1 MQLLHERRI
10 WVVHEPQGSAL
21 WCHFRSSFLS
31 KGGVPLHAVHAVHAV
46 LFAITRIY
54 WLSTVGE
61 YLKGTEFVKQ
71 LKRYLQGLW
80 FTKFKDPTRTCRLWR
95 YLGKWLKV
103 PYSLWSAKCGTK
115 KKTSHHS
122 FVSSVWSQHFWC
134 GFRQM
139 RWLLR
144 DFHLPKAFTKRDK
157 SEKAKQHKK
166 QPAARRACRWQRAK
180 TQKCDKCSWGT
191 SWKRCFCIQ
200 YSLLNLLP
208 TSLQ

>member
-1 MQLLHERRI
+1 MS
-10 WVVHEPQGSAL
+10 VVYDPQGSAL

-31 KGGVPLHAVHAVHAV
+31 KGGVQLHAVHAVHAV

-115 KKTSHHS
+115 KIVAPFLRLVGLIAT
-122 FVSSVWSQHFWC
+122 FL
-134 GFRQM
+134 M
-139 RWLLR
+139 RFPPNAMTPAR
-144 DFHLPKAFTKRDK
+144 FPF
-157 SEKAKQHKK
+157 AKCVHKK
-166 QPAARRACRWQRAK
+166 RLVRKGKATQKATCGTPGMQVAKLQEAK
-180 TQKCDKCSWGT
+180 TQECDKCSWGT
-191 SWKRCFCIQ
+191 SWERCFCILYWIYCQ
-200 YSLLNLLP
+200 QAFN
-208 TSLQ
+208 SLQ